1 MLIIEKMT
9 KRTRA
14 LRDMKMKQVMKD
26 VLRKYNLVEDLDK
39 AWDLGLHNLFG
50 IPWMNQQDII
60 DSNLKGTLSDY
71 MDIFKKETGK
81 DPEAYKEAYKEARK
95 KKK

>member
-1 MLIIEKMT
+1 
-9 KRTRA
+9 
-14 LRDMKMKQVMKD
+14 MKQVMKD
-26 VLRKYNLVEDLDK
+26 VLRKYKLEEDLDK
-39 AWDLGLHNLFG
+39 AWDLGLHSLFG

-81 DPEAYKEAYKEARK
+81 DPEAYKEARK

>member
-14 LRDMKMKQVMKD
+14 LRDMKMKQAMKD

-39 AWDLGLHNLFG
+39 AWDLGLRNVFG

>member
-14 LRDMKMKQVMKD
+14 LRDMKMKQAMKD

-39 AWDLGLHNLFG
+39 AWDLGLRNVFG

-81 DPEAYKEAYKEARK
+81 DPEAYKEARK